1 METAAVG
8 DKVVMT
14 KKTKITP
21 QARENHIQRSAE
33 TGDNGTQAK
42 TDTIQ
47 KSGKNNVICSEQV
60 Q

>member
-14 KKTKITP
+14 KKKTKKNP
-21 QARENHIQRSAE
+21 QAQENHIQRSIE

-47 KSGKNNVICSEQV
+47 KSGKKKKEQ
-60 Q
+60 